1 MAERIYNGMSAGAV
15 PGAAWRKST
24 YSNPS
29 GNCVETAHI
38 ADGRVA
44 VRDSWFPEGAALV
57 CSGGGFRAFIA
68 GVKLGRPP
76 GDSRRAG

>member
-1 MAERIYNGMSAGAV
+1 MVEPIYNGMRATAV
-15 PGAAWRKST
+15 PGVTWRKST

-29 GNCVETAHI
+29 GNCVETARL

-57 CSGGGFRAFIA
+57 CAGSGFRAFVA
-68 GVKLGRPP
+68 GVSLGRIP
-76 GDSRRAG
+76 GRSR